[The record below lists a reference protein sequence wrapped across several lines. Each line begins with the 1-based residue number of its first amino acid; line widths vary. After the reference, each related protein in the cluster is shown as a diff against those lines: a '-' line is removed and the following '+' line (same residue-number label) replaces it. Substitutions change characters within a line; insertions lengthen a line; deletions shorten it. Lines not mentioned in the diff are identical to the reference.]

1 MKKTLIILACGL
13 AAVLL
18 ACVLCKQYL
27 IVDKPF
33 QALTREEI
41 TAVEVKLSPP
51 DRTIQ
56 LTPEQ
61 IDALLPLLRDVVTF
75 KRDDSYRDY
84 CGQAVMY
91 TILKTD
97 GTQTTVMAYN
107 PFIVL
112 DGAGYRCKYD
122 PCEALSQFANNLI
135 R

>member
-1 MKKTLIILACGL
+1 MKKTSIILACGL
-13 AAVLL
+13 AVVLL

-27 IVDKPF
+27 IGDKPF
-33 QALTREEI
+33 QALTREELA
-41 TAVEVKLSPP
+41 AVEVKL
-51 DRTIQ
+51 
-56 LTPEQ
+56 LW
-61 IDALLPLLRDVVTF
+61 DVVAF

-122 PCEALSQFANNLI
+122 PCEALNQFANNLI